1 MNSAVHRREPW
12 ILLGLL
18 VLLLAG
24 QALAL
29 ACGRYG
35 IGIPRLFEILWL
47 RLCDPAKLVDNAD
60 AMVLFSLRMPR
71 LLAAVLVGAALSASG
86 AASQA
91 VFRNPMADPGL
102 LGVSA
107 GAACGAAAGIL
118 WTDSVY
124 MIQAM
129 SFAGGVLAVLCAAG
143 LARSVHRGGDST
155 LTLILCGIVV
165 NALCTA
171 LLSLAKYGADPYN
184 KLPAITYWL
193 MGGLTGVNGADTL
206 RAAWLVPPA
215 LLVLWMLRGPLD
227 ALSFGEEEARSLGV
241 RPMPVR
247 LGAIAAGTLLV
258 AGAVSLCGLV
268 GWVGILVPHVA
279 RLLVG
284 PRFSLQLPAS
294 ILLGGLYLLG
304 VDTLA
309 RSAFPLEVPLGIVT
323 ALFGA
328 PTFAMLLARGR
339 RAWS

>member
-1 MNSAVHRREPW
+1 
-12 ILLGLL
+12 
-18 VLLLAG
+18 
-24 QALAL
+24 
-29 ACGRYG
+29 
-35 IGIPRLFEILWL
+35 
-47 RLCDPAKLVDNAD
+47 
-60 AMVLFSLRMPR
+60 MPR

-124 MIQAM
+124 TIQAM

-247 LGAIAAGTLLV
+247 LAAIAAGTLLV

-339 RAWS
+339 RA